1 MGPCSGWN
9 GVNGVNELR
18 TTRFHLRMLIPTYT
32 NGKYRCWLL
41 IVIQSIFA
49 SGCHARF
56 TTCRQ
61 SLHVSLMLWYVQKQ
75 KVWSMKK
82 HRCTCPTLSRYPLYL
97 RYAGTIWPSQVVR
110 TPKIQLLS
118 LVRLIRTL
126 SAPPALTARQI
137 IRSTDQTAW
146 RVTQRKPR
154 IDLLLPRSESCR
166 LCLGSQGET

>member
-1 MGPCSGWN
+1 
-9 GVNGVNELR
+9 
-18 TTRFHLRMLIPTYT
+18 
-32 NGKYRCWLL
+32 
-41 IVIQSIFA
+41 
-49 SGCHARF
+49 
-56 TTCRQ
+56 
-61 SLHVSLMLWYVQKQ
+61 
-75 KVWSMKK
+75 MKK

-166 LCLGSQGET
+166 LCLGSQGETPRASTACNSGDLKLFLAICLHLSNVWYGRPPTLQRVFEANTTAI